1 MKFTAIF
8 ALVAST
14 QAVHLTSTQKV
25 EIKAQAE
32 TMNQAMLDI
41 SAQMEESQKTLNE
54 LQEKFDLFNPSSW
67 WSIKSSIHP
76 GLTWSLNK
84 LVKKMHRASE
94 HWSIQNRPILKKYE
108 KSVLTILFRA
118 LYFIF
123 CAIII
128 LYPNKQQTSFFNSD
142 YINLT

>member
-67 WSIKSSIHP
+67 
-76 GLTWSLNK
+76 
-84 LVKKMHRASE
+84 
-94 HWSIQNRPILKKYE
+94 
-108 KSVLTILFRA
+108 
-118 LYFIF
+118 
-123 CAIII
+123 
-128 LYPNKQQTSFFNSD
+128 
-142 YINLT
+142 